1 MSVGQL
7 LPLCS
12 SDPMKYGEF
21 GFGSKSGVKEPD
33 CGLVRDMNLVG
44 ESMVLVVFWV
54 QTCIRRKYRKNTDWR
69 HSWFFSSQA
78 RCSIQMSKRVS
89 TKYTFSG
96 PCSPPIICRRRILII
111 AWDGKLALA
120 ISFSN
125 RKMPFL
131 TTLDILRYLWM
142 SISWILLT
150 ICCKLS
156 RDAIMRQLNQ
166 AWAVSDSELNK

>member
-1 MSVGQL
+1 
-7 LPLCS
+7 
-12 SDPMKYGEF
+12 
-21 GFGSKSGVKEPD
+21 
-33 CGLVRDMNLVG
+33 
-44 ESMVLVVFWV
+44 MVLVVFWV
-54 QTCIRRKYRKNTDWR
+54 QTCIRRKYLKNTDWR

-89 TKYTFSG
+89 TKYTLSG

-120 ISFSN
+120 ISLSN

-131 TTLDILRYLWM
+131 TTLDILRYLWI

-166 AWAVSDSELNK
+166 AWAVSDSELNKYIQHIPVWISSCFDLWACCTIKFVESSSIWFAFFN